1 MVTTMTEPHDI
12 RRLFEDGAAIDAALA
27 AAARS
32 AVCEALLRGRPVV
45 VWQDGQVV
53 ELPAD
58 QIPALDSA
66 LNLETRS
73 ITT

>member
-1 MVTTMTEPHDI
+1 MTEPHDI
-12 RRLFEDGAAIDAALA
+12 GRVFEDGVAIDAALA
-27 AAARS
+27 AAAQS
-32 AVCEALLRGRPVV
+32 AVREALLRGRPVV

-53 ELPAD
+53 ELPAE

-73 ITT
+73 ITV

>member
-1 MVTTMTEPHDI
+1 MTSGDCLKTAPPST
-12 RRLFEDGAAIDAALA
+12 RRSLRLL
-27 AAARS
+27 RS
-32 AVCEALLRGRPVV
+32 AVREALLRGRPVV

-58 QIPALDSA
+58 QIPAVDSA
-66 LNLETRS
+66 LKLETRS